1 MAYEE
6 LCQALLS
13 LYLSIWLI
21 VRMVWYV
28 CGLSHLWSVGM
39 GAGCSFGCQSRCS
52 FFVFMDSSFTAEW
65 WHTILVSLM
74 CSWDSYGYMGPTWL
88 VHTLSYEWG
97 SCIHTCLVMTL
108 AWLLPP
114 ALTQE
119 VITSVTRVIS
129 LSSTV
134 VVTILEEAVLL

>member
-1 MAYEE
+1 
-6 LCQALLS
+6 
-13 LYLSIWLI
+13 
-21 VRMVWYV
+21 
-28 CGLSHLWSVGM
+28 
-39 GAGCSFGCQSRCS
+39 
-52 FFVFMDSSFTAEW
+52 
-65 WHTILVSLM
+65 
-74 CSWDSYGYMGPTWL
+74 
-88 VHTLSYEWG
+88 
-97 SCIHTCLVMTL
+97 MTL